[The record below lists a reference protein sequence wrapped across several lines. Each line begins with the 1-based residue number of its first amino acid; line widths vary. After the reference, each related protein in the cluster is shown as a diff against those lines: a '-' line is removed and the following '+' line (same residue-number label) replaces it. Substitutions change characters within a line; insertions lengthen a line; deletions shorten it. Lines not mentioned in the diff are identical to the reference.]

1 MTTTDFHGLTHLDST
16 GAARMVDVS
25 EKAVT
30 RRVARASAQVL
41 MQPSTLQLIVSGGA
55 AKGDVLAA
63 ARLAGIMAAKRTGD
77 LIPLCHPLPLESVTV
92 DLVAMPP
99 GRLQITSTAVMSG
112 RTGVE
117 MEALTA
123 ASIAALTIYDM
134 CKAVDKDMIVTDL
147 RLEEKSGGRS
157 GHYQRT
163 AGGSCETSGEPAS
176 CTDQAS
182 IPGQPYCR
190 LSRAPLDLQEV
201 VDAVS
206 GPGFTGQGGLVT
218 FTGIVRDHNMGKDV
232 IRIEYEAYDQL
243 VLSTLASI
251 AQGIESTISGSK
263 VAIVHRAGVL
273 QVGDA
278 AVVIAASAP
287 HRAEAFDACRRAI
300 EELKHEVPI
309 WKKEVSPQGE
319 EWLGMRP

>member
-1 MTTTDFHGLTHLDST
+1 MNNTDFHGLTHLDSS

-25 EKAVT
+25 DKAT
-30 RRVARASAQVL
+30 TKRIARASAQVL
-41 MQPSTLQLIVSGGA
+41 MNPATLELIVSGRA

-77 LIPLCHPLPLESVTV
+77 LIPLCHPLPLESVTI
-92 DLVAMPP
+92 DLVAVPP
-99 GRLQITSTAVMSG
+99 GRLSITSTAVVSS
-112 RTGVE
+112 RTGGE

-123 ASIAALTIYDM
+123 ASVAALTIYDM
-134 CKAVDKDMIVTDL
+134 CKAVDKNMVVTDL

-157 GHYQRT
+157 GHYLRAVAKPAA
-163 AGGSCETSGEPAS
+163 AGAAPPLDVRPAP
-176 CTDQAS
+176 A
-182 IPGQPYCR
+182 PGQPYCR
-190 LSRAPLDLQEV
+190 LSREALSLQEV

-206 GPGFTGQGGLVT
+206 GPQFTGQGGLVT
-218 FTGIVRDHNMGKDV
+218 FTGIVRDNNLGKDV
-232 IRIEYEAYDQL
+232 ERIEYEAYDQL
-243 VLSTLASI
+243 VLSTLATI
-251 AQGIESTISGSK
+251 IEGIERGIEGSR

-287 HRAEAFDACRRAI
+287 HRAEAYDACRRAI

-309 WKKEVSPQGE
+309 WKKEVSPEGE